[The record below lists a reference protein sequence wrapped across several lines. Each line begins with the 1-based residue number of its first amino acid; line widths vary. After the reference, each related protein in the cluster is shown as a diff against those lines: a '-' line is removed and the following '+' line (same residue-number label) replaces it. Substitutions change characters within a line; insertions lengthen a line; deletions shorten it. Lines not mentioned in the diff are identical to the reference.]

1 MVSMLEAVYAD
12 GWDHGLVCPIPRP
25 VAETGDAAGDPYTV
39 LLLADG
45 RLTATLDI
53 SWGEGYC
60 LVSRLDPGT

>member
-53 SWGEGYC
+53 SWG
-60 LVSRLDPGT
+60 